1 MTSLRKIPDPLVV
14 QTLFGPEV
22 ATKTCNAC
30 REEKFVHQFYCE
42 TPTKLNKFKRYGEQ
56 VRNQCIDC
64 WSIYQGRT
72 WLLNYK

>member
-30 REEKFVHQFYCE
+30 GEEKFVHQFY
-42 TPTKLNKFKRYGEQ
+42 
-56 VRNQCIDC
+56 
-64 WSIYQGRT
+64 
-72 WLLNYK
+72 